1 MELVQWIPMVV
12 VVAAAVAAG
21 AVDFYRFRVP
31 NAITFPLLLTGLAF
45 HTAVGSMEGLKMS
58 LLGAAVGFG
67 VLFLLYLIG
76 GMGAGDV
83 KLLSGIGA
91 WLGAAMAL
99 QIVLFAA
106 LAGGVYAVVLMV
118 WHAKGRETLARLQ
131 VGFFQLV
138 TVGRYFSRDDAV
150 QAMVRSEEG
159 RKRAVPF
166 GTMLAVGVV
175 IVLCFGSALSA
186 MMR

>member
-1 MELVQWIPMVV
+1 MELMHWIPMVV
-12 VVAAAVAAG
+12 VVVAAVAAG
-21 AVDFYRFRVP
+21 AVDFYRFQVP

-45 HTAVGSMEGLKMS
+45 HTVVGGWAGLQMS

-67 VLFLLYLIG
+67 ALFLLYLIG

-91 WLGAAMAL
+91 WLGAVMAL

-118 WHAKGRETLARLQ
+118 WHAKGRETLARMQ
-131 VGFFQLV
+131 VIFFQLV
-138 TVGRYFSRDDAV
+138 TVGRYFSEDDSV

-175 IVLCFGSALSA
+175 IVFVFGGAISA
-186 MMR
+186 MMQ